1 MKPVFDND
9 GLAETEGLVRVYYY
23 DSVTKEYVGWS
34 DEYINVG
41 VSLPGFSTDI
51 EPGEQVAGQV
61 SVFDAEGW
69 IFMPDQRGTVV
80 YSTDDLRES
89 VVDYIGDIRPGF
101 TQLVPAT
108 RFDKWV
114 GEKWVT
120 DTAEESAAFLLE
132 ASNKK
137 AALIAEA
144 SSMIAPLVDAK
155 DGGYI
160 DDADLPVLTAL
171 QKYRYALTK
180 VDPAKPVW
188 PDKPTV

>member
-61 SVFDAEGW
+61 SVFDGESW
-69 IFMPDQRGTVV
+69 DFLPDHRGTVV
-80 YSTDDLRES
+80 YSTADLRES

-108 RFDKWV
+108 RFDKWN
-114 GEKWVT
+114 GENWVT
-120 DTAEESAAFLLE
+120 DKEAEAAAALL
-132 ASNKK
+132 AFNNKK

-144 SSMIAPLVDAK
+144 SALIAPLLDAK